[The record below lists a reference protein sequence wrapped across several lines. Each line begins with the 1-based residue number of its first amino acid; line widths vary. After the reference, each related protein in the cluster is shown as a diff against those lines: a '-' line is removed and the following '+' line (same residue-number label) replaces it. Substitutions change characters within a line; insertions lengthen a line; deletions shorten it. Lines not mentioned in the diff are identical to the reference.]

1 MMNIRV
7 DDRKRP
13 LTGIEKLQLIE
24 KIKRENDPQRKV
36 DAIVL
41 ATQIYMKESQQAKVD
56 DIVAK
61 TKLAM
66 DICKKESWQA
76 RVDGYVEK
84 AISGQKKNLTGIER
98 LQLFQKIKEESDQQ
112 EWSAE
117 ETVVWF
123 KKYFF

>member
-7 DDRKRP
+7 DDRKTP

-36 DAIVL
+36 DTIVL

-98 LQLFQKIKEESDQQ
+98 LQLFEKLKEGNDQQ
-112 EWSAE
+112 TMSAE
-117 ETVVWF
+117 SFSVWAGYAF
-123 KKYFF
+123 A

>member
-1 MMNIRV
+1 MMNITV

-24 KIKRENDPQRKV
+24 KIRRENDPQKKV

-41 ATQIYMKESQQAKVD
+41 ATQICIKESRQAKVD

-76 RVDGYVEK
+76 RVDGYIEETI
-84 AISGQKKNLTGIER
+84 AGQKKNLTGIER
-98 LQLFQKIKEESDQQ
+98 LQLLKKIKEESDQQ

-117 ETVVWF
+117 EVMVWL